1 VDLAPVKPLKRPV
14 TLAEVKSLAPLKDM
28 QLIKLSRLSV
38 SAVTKDEFD
47 FIVKMGEG
55 K

>member
-1 VDLAPVKPLKRPV
+1 L
-14 TLAEVKSLAPLKDM
+14 EELKDM
-28 QLIKLSRLSV
+28 QLVKLSRLSV

-47 FIVKMGEG
+47 FIVKMGAG